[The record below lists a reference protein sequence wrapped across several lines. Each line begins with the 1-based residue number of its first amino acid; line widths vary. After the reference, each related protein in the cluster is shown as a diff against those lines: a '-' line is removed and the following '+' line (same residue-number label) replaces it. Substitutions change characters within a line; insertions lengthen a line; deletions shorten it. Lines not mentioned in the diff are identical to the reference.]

1 MKAIVVIC
9 DPNRIDPNLTASLQQ
24 LFPECDI
31 KMVFSEKG
39 DSETYPVALTFKKA
53 HG

>member
-1 MKAIVVIC
+1 MKTIVLLC
-9 DPNRIDPNLTASLQQ
+9 DPNRIDTNLMSSLQQ

-31 KMVFSEKG
+31 KIVFTEKG
-39 DSETYPVALTFKKA
+39 DAEMYPVALTFKKV